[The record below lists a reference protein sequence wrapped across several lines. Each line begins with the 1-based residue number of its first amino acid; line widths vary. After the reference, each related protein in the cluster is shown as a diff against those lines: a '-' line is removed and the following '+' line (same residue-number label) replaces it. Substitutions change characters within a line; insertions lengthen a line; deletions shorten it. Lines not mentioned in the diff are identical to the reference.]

1 MSRKQQICRSPS
13 TLMPTRPP
21 PPNPTSVRYTDTS
34 FVNFVGVVR
43 ACVTPSASLV
53 FLISISN
60 SQLSHTHTLSPSFAH
75 QASNSRRYLLRV
87 HISPAFGTLDLMLK
101 VTVIP

>member
-13 TLMPTRPP
+13 RLMPTRPP
-21 PPNPTSVRYTDTS
+21 PPNPTSVRYTDT
-34 FVNFVGVVR
+34 
-43 ACVTPSASLV
+43 CLLTSLES
-53 FLISISN
+53 LERSHPHP
-60 SQLSHTHTLSPSFAH
+60 LSLFAH

-87 HISPAFGTLDLMLK
+87 HTSPAFGTLDLMLK